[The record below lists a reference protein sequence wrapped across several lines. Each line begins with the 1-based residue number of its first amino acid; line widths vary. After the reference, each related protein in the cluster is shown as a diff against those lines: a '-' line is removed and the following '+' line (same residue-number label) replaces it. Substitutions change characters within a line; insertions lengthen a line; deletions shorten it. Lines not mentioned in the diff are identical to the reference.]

1 MKGIGHNFSDPG
13 VVWQGQDQW
22 LCTFTFLRIHKMPTT
37 SIVPKIQIASTAFL
51 MPTAPTFSQFD
62 TCKNRAHIY
71 GEFGLFLVFF
81 SRFSSIFPYQGQRQG
96 EWWQGDNGQKTNL
109 SFATGFQRISCVT
122 QPFYCILSFNPVLPN
137 LENVYNVCDH
147 FIKWKLILKSVWE
160 GDILNMMVLHVWIFI
175 ETEKEKFGHIRA
187 ACMYSCLAINLGNV
201 FTPLYTCQHKTCTSQ
216 LLCSQ
221 IQQHLKKFFAGRFN
235 I

>member
-1 MKGIGHNFSDPG
+1 
-13 VVWQGQDQW
+13 
-22 LCTFTFLRIHKMPTT
+22 
-37 SIVPKIQIASTAFL
+37 
-51 MPTAPTFSQFD
+51 MPTAPTFSRFD
-62 TCKNRAHIY
+62 TCRNRAHMVSL
-71 GEFGLFLVFF
+71 GF
-81 SRFSSIFPYQGQRQG
+81 SWFSSIFPYQGQRQG
-96 EWWQGDNGQKTNL
+96 EWWHGDNGQKTNL
-109 SFATGFQRISCVT
+109 SFATGFQKILCIT
-122 QPFYCILSFNPVLPN
+122 HPFYCILSFNSN

-175 ETEKEKFGHIRA
+175 EAKKDTFGHIRA